1 MPCLISGI
9 SNTCTFHLTVICSH
23 FILIFIIP
31 KIKSYILLK
40 VTLNLKKKKKA
51 KNVHYIVGSGATFT
65 QYGPEEVD
73 SGK

>member
-9 SNTCTFHLTVICSH
+9 SNTCLFHLTVICRH

-40 VTLNLKKKKKA
+40 VTLNLKKKKKT
-51 KNVHYIVGSGATFT
+51 KKVHYIDGSGATFT